1 MISTLCFHVVVLIII
16 VIFAISTIALAG
28 QSSLD
33 SSLVNSAGPDKSGNL
48 WFFKFVLKTA
58 SEAHFDDQ
66 EKHTNES
73 KHYVAPREQPTDN
86 AGYWA
91 VLDS

>member
-1 MISTLCFHVVVLIII
+1 MSNVIIIVCYLLRFIWSPIISLVIIITIIVNDIKAMISTLCFHVVVLIII

-48 WFFKFVLKTA
+48 
-58 SEAHFDDQ
+58 
-66 EKHTNES
+66 
-73 KHYVAPREQPTDN
+73 
-86 AGYWA
+86 
-91 VLDS
+91 